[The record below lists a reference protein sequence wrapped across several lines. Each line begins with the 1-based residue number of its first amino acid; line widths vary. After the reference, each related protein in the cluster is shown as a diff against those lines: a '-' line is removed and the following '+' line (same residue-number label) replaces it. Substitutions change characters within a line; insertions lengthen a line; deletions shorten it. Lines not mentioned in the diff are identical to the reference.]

1 MTNENKQYR
10 IQNIGKN
17 FALPNSQKI
26 SDDIKIDGKA
36 CQVCGDLPTCFLFNQ
51 N

>member
-26 SDDIKIDGKA
+26 SDDIKISGKA
-36 CQVCGDLPTCFLFNQ
+36 YQIYRDLPTCFLFNQ